1 MLAVIKWFHALLL
14 PLGLAVIALTG
25 HRLGLIV
32 YDLTWWIDGLTPGYA
47 AAVTH
52 SVLISAY
59 VLAVPLFPDQPAP
72 IRRLIAHAVCLI
84 GAAGRHGKRRE
95 RRQRRRQR

>member
-1 MLAVIKWFHALLL
+1 MLAVIKCFHALLL
-14 PLGLAVIALTG
+14 PIGLVVIILTG

-32 YDLTWWIDGLTPGYA
+32 YDLTWWIDGLTPGYV
-47 AAVTH
+47 AAVTL
-52 SVLISAY
+52 SVLVSAY

-84 GAAGRHGKRRE
+84 GAAYRHGKRRE
-95 RRQRRRQR
+95 RRQKQG